1 MHIYL
6 LFTRIGLHTTWSIA
20 TVIDEIIVWHS
31 AMDDETAQEELL
43 ELLSCHRSASWIEK
57 VQMGMS
63 YTVCQNSKDLE
74 ADNYTWNQ
82 FCL

>member
-1 MHIYL
+1 
-6 LFTRIGLHTTWSIA
+6 
-20 TVIDEIIVWHS
+20 
-31 AMDDETAQEELL
+31 MDDETAQEELL